1 MYLLS
6 INLKE
11 NNSPSSAEYTGYR
24 VDIGTCRDVA
34 GGRLKC
40 CLWSPTGCNAQ
51 GSPSLTQAATHAFFS
66 AFLIIL
72 FFKRSTVK

>member
-1 MYLLS
+1 MYLIS

-40 CLWSPTGCNAQ
+40 CLWM
-51 GSPSLTQAATHAFFS
+51 
-66 AFLIIL
+66 
-72 FFKRSTVK
+72 